1 MQRSMLNIAVYID
14 MENMTATDFK
24 LDEVMTALMQ
34 SDDSTNCVFAIKSAY
49 GNQCVAKKQLKRQV
63 LENNFSIVDTP
74 NIGREKNRADL
85 MLSLDAFETL
95 YLEKPVIDRYC
106 FMTSDSDFTVIADK
120 LRKFGK
126 EVWLVCKRKDKDR
139 AILAK
144 SFDKL
149 LFVEDYCKP
158 EEVHMDYI
166 DRLFIQA
173 VKNMNASKL
182 PSNVSIANDKMRA
195 IDPSYSVRKAGFR
208 TFMELIAS
216 MEMKGYVK
224 SEQLSTGEN
233 RITEILVE

>member
-1 MQRSMLNIAVYID
+1 MQRSLMNIAVYID
-14 MENMTATDFK
+14 MENMTSTDFK
-24 LDEVMTALMQ
+24 LEDVMTTLMQ
-34 SDDSTNCVFAIKSAY
+34 SDDATNCVFAIKSAY
-49 GNQCVAKKQLKRQV
+49 GNQQVAKKQLKKQI

-74 NIGREKNRADL
+74 NIGPEKNRADL

-126 EVWLVCKRKDKDR
+126 EVWLVCKRKDTDR

-149 LFVEDYCKP
+149 LFVEDFCELKGSP
-158 EEVHMDYI
+158 MDTI
-166 DRLFIQA
+166 DRVFIQA
-173 VKNMNASKL
+173 VQNMNPLKL

-195 IDPSYSVRKAGFR
+195 IDPSYSVQASGFK
-208 TFMELIAS
+208 TFMELINS
-216 MEMKGYVK
+216 MEQKGYVR
-224 SEQLSTGEN
+224 SETLETGDN
-233 RITEILVE
+233 RIVEILV

>member
-1 MQRSMLNIAVYID
+1 MQRSLMNIAVYID
-14 MENMTATDFK
+14 MENMTSSDFK
-24 LDEVMTALMQ
+24 LDEVMTSLMQ
-34 SDDSTNCVFAIKSAY
+34 SDDATNCVFAIKSAY
-49 GNQCVAKKQLKRQV
+49 GNQQVAKKQLKQQI

-149 LFVEDYCKP
+149 LFVEDFCEP
-158 EEVHMDYI
+158 EEVPLEAT

-173 VKNMNASKL
+173 VRNMNPLKL

-195 IDPSYSVRKAGFR
+195 IDPSYSAQKAGFR
-208 TFMELIAS
+208 TFMDLIES
-216 MEMKGYVK
+216 MEQKGYVR
-224 SEQLSTGEN
+224 SETLPTGEN
-233 RITEILVE
+233 RIKEILV